1 MTSDYKDYIVVKGAR
16 ENNLKNVNVT
26 IPKNALVVF
35 SGVSGSGKSTLAFD
49 TIFAAAVRG
58 EPFLL
63 RPDVSG
69 SDGQAG
75 CGLYRGT
82 FSGYFH

>member
-49 TIFAAAVRG
+49 TIFAEGQRRYVLRG
-58 EPFLL
+58 FFE
-63 RPDVSG
+63 
-69 SDGQAG
+69 AG
-75 CGLYRGT
+75 CG
-82 FSGYFH
+82 FH